1 MLMPPMDASITI
13 VAYLALFTAV
23 GMLFLFANLLLGRFL
38 RPHNPNA
45 QKLEVYECG
54 EPTIGSSY
62 VQFDLRFYVVAL
74 IFLVFDVEVAFLF
87 PWATAFGKSV
97 NLADERFQVAAV
109 STEGNV
115 ELTPSALALYREMGI
130 NNPTLPAGADV
141 VAATAD
147 VKMGAQRFAMFA
159 ALAMGV
165 FFVVLLVGFAYEW
178 RSGAFDWV
186 RAVADERTSQEGR
199 PRVPTDPIM
208 DEQFL
213 SV

>member
-1 MLMPPMDASITI
+1 MPPMDASITI

-23 GMLFLFANLLLGRFL
+23 GMLFLFVNLLLGRFL
-38 RPHNPNA
+38 RPHNPNT
-45 QKLEVYECG
+45 QKLEIYECG

-74 IFLVFDVEVAFLF
+74 VFIVFDVEVAFLF

-109 STEGNV
+109 SGEGHV
-115 ELTPSALALYREMGI
+115 ELTPSAVALYREMGI
-130 NNPTLPAGADV
+130 SNPTLPADANEL
-141 VAATAD
+141 AATAD

-159 ALAMGV
+159 ALAMGM
-165 FFVVLLVGFAYEW
+165 FFAVLLIGFAYEW

-186 RAVADERTSQEGR
+186 RAVANERNLQEGV
-199 PRVPTDPIM
+199 PRMPSDPIM